1 MWRVWSFE
9 RLLLKLKVRRFSEKH
24 FSPGMTGFWSVSDD
38 DHHLQVGYD
47 FPCFF
52 FLGNFYEFNIRN
64 NSWGVKGRFNSAMG
78 FWKTTLNAPAF
89 VLDGIRRGF
98 RLPFAEYPPPC
109 LLPNNKSAL
118 AHGCI
123 VEHSVPIFC
132 VNPLA
137 VAEGKKAALS
147 NWFKT
152 R

>member
-1 MWRVWSFE
+1 MWRVWSFKH
-9 RLLLKLKVRRFSEKH
+9 LLLKLKVRRFSEKH
-24 FSPGMTGFWSVSDD
+24 FSPGMNGFWSVSDD

-52 FLGNFYEFNIRN
+52 
-64 NSWGVKGRFNSAMG
+64 SWKFWRVQYSEQQLRCERPFQFCHG
-78 FWKTTLNAPAF
+78 FWKTTLNAPEF
-89 VLDGIRRGF
+89 VLDGVRRGF
-98 RLPFAEYPPPC
+98 RLPFAEYLPPC
-109 LLPNNKSAL
+109 LLPNNKSAS

>member
-1 MWRVWSFE
+1 M
-9 RLLLKLKVRRFSEKH
+9 
-24 FSPGMTGFWSVSDD
+24 
-38 DHHLQVGYD
+38 
-47 FPCFF
+47 
-52 FLGNFYEFNIRN
+52 
-64 NSWGVKGRFNSAMG
+64 KGCFNSVMG
-78 FWKTTLNAPAF
+78 FLKTTLNSPEF
-89 VLDGIRRGF
+89 VLDVIRRGF

-147 NWFKT
+147 N
-152 R
+152 